1 MSRRRVERLSD
12 LLKQEISMIL
22 FSKMKDPRLTMCNL
36 TEVSLSTDYKHAR
49 VYVSVIGDPQHRENC
64 LKALNSAS
72 GFIRHELRRLD
83 LRHIP
88 TLAFEADTGA
98 EYSQHIEELLRS
110 VKTDEEPES

>member
-22 FSKMKDPRLTMCNL
+22 FSKMKDPRLSMCTI
-36 TEVSLSTDYKHAR
+36 TEVSLSNDYSHAR
-49 VYVSVIGDPQHRENC
+49 VYVSVVGTPEQRDKTLH
-64 LKALNSAS
+64 ALNSAS

-88 TLAFEADTGA
+88 SLNFEADTGA
-98 EYSQHIEELLRS
+98 EYSQHIEELLKS
-110 VKTDEEPES
+110 VKKEEPES

>member
-22 FSKMKDPRLTMCNL
+22 FSKMKDPRLSLCTITTVDL
-36 TEVSLSTDYKHAR
+36 TSDYKHAK
-49 VYVSVIGDPQHRENC
+49 VYISVIGNPEHRQKC
-64 LKALNSAS
+64 LDALNSAS

-88 TLAFEADTGA
+88 TLSFEADTGA
-98 EYSQHIEELLRS
+98 EYSQHIEELLKS
-110 VKTDEEPES
+110 VKKEEPES